1 MNNTLVTPAISLRH
15 YALVFGV
22 CLLLWVLL
30 VGNLAGQELLAGMVV
45 SALVTLLFGSR
56 FGILTGLRFS
66 PLVPLYILGYL
77 GYFMVALVR
86 ANLDL
91 ALRVIAPSLPIRPA
105 LVEVKTTLKSPLG
118 RLLLANSI
126 TLTPGTLSVDVRDDT
141 LLVHWVYCPPGT
153 DAQQATDKIAA
164 SFERHIGRFLL

>member
-1 MNNTLVTPAISLRH
+1 MDNTLVTPAITLRH

-22 CLLLWVLL
+22 CLLLWMLL
-30 VGNLAGQELLAGMVV
+30 VGSLDAQELLAGVVV
-45 SALVTLLFGSR
+45 SAAVTLLFGSR
-56 FGILTGLRFS
+56 FGILTGFRFS
-66 PLVPLYILGYL
+66 LLAPVYILIYL

-91 ALRVIAPSLPIRPA
+91 ALRVISPSLPINPA
-105 LVEVKTTLKSPLG
+105 LVEIKTTLKSPLG

-126 TLTPGTLSVDVRDDT
+126 TLTPGTLTVDVLDDT

-153 DAQQATDKIAA
+153 DMQQATGKIAA
-164 SFERHIGRFLL
+164 SFERLIGRFLL